1 MQHFRP
7 PQFRRAL
14 AKFPPPIQKAFEK
27 QLRFLLTNIRHP
39 SLRAK
44 KYDETTGVWQA
55 RVTSNVRFY
64 FVIEDNAYLLLNIEK
79 HKD

>member
-14 AKFPPPIQKAFEK
+14 AKFPPQIQKAFEK
-27 QLRFLLTNIRHP
+27 QLRFLLVDIRHP

-44 KYDETTGVWQA
+44 KYDEATGVWQA
-55 RVTSNVRFY
+55 RATDNVRFY
-64 FVIEDNAYLLLNIEK
+64 FVIEGDAYLLLDIEK